1 MEERKL
7 SNVLNANPELILIIN
22 DWINTDVE
30 TLLMN
35 GVIKP
40 EEIPKKREE
49 LFERYLDLVYSLLWL
64 VFGFMRLYMVDVLWW
79 EWWRN
84 T

>member
-7 SNVLNANPELILIIN
+7 SNVSNVNPELILIIN
-22 DWINTDVE
+22 DWINTDIE

-35 GVIKP
+35 GAIKP

-49 LFERYLDLVYSLLWL
+49 LFKRYLDLFYSLL
-64 VFGFMRLYMVDVLWW
+64 
-79 EWWRN
+79 
-84 T
+84 